1 MERVSAKLEENKT
14 YLQGQF
20 QKSMDFMLRE
30 LELSGTG
37 AALFA
42 LDGLVSKQ
50 TITLSIL
57 NPLMGAPVM
66 PGDGEMKLKFI
77 EKNVLGSVEQ

>member
-30 LELSGTG
+30 LELSGTLAAGEAAGTGETDREIMRTVRAG
-37 AALFA
+37 A
-42 LDGLVSKQ
+42 
-50 TITLSIL
+50 
-57 NPLMGAPVM
+57 
-66 PGDGEMKLKFI
+66 
-77 EKNVLGSVEQ
+77 GSV